1 MPSAYGAKRTP
12 STGFSR
18 IAASTTSGVIHAGW
32 EIIIVQSHAL
42 FSRAAKTAGSSALHS
57 PSSGPTVW
65 TRPSSAFAI
74 ARTV

>member
-1 MPSAYGAKRTP
+1 
-12 STGFSR
+12 
-18 IAASTTSGVIHAGW
+18 VIHAGW

-42 FSRAAKTAGSSALHS
+42 FSRVTNTAGSSALHS

-65 TRPSSAFAI
+65 TRPRSVLAM

>member
-1 MPSAYGAKRTP
+1 M
-12 STGFSR
+12 
-18 IAASTTSGVIHAGW
+18 SGVIHAGW

-65 TRPSSAFAI
+65 TRPSSALAI